1 MVTADMSAYSHA
13 MNERNSSEVPAPAG
27 QPLPFPSNSPQ
38 RILVAEDEPA
48 LLQLNA
54 EVLAGSG
61 YEVDV
66 AEDGA
71 VAWSKLQH
79 NRYDLLVTD
88 NDMPKL
94 NGIGLLARIHDAGV
108 VLPVI
113 LVSGAMPTA
122 ELNQRP
128 WLRLTDRLA
137 KPYTLVEL
145 LGAVNKV
152 LRPANPA
159 KSAELFRDCAL
170 MDTELSPIAKP
181 VTSPLRNPV
190 YPSQRIL
197 VVDDNRSA
205 RQLHVDLLRGNGYG
219 VEGVQDGASGW
230 EALQNSDYDLV
241 ITDNTMPRMTGVE
254 MIGKL
259 RAARM
264 SVPVIM
270 ATGALP
276 TCEFTRKPWLKP
288 DVALQKPFTDDDLL
302 TAVKSLLGPD
312 DGRDDQKE
320 SLIPKYL

>member
-1 MVTADMSAYSHA
+1 
-13 MNERNSSEVPAPAG
+13 MNDRKSSPVPEPAG
-27 QPLPFPSNSPQ
+27 PSLPIPANSPQ
-38 RILVAEDEPA
+38 RILVADDEPV

-61 YEVDV
+61 YEVDI

-71 VAWSKLQH
+71 VAWSKLQR
-79 NRYDLLVTD
+79 NRYDLLITD
-88 NDMPKL
+88 HDMPKL
-94 NGIGLLARIHDAGV
+94 NGLELLARIHDAGV
-108 VLPVI
+108 LLPAI
-113 LVSGAMPTA
+113 LVSGAMPAA

-137 KPYTLVEL
+137 KPYTLAEL

-152 LRPANPA
+152 LRPASPP
-159 KSAELFRDCAL
+159 KSARLFRECAL
-170 MDTELSPIAKP
+170 VETEIPPMAKP

-219 VEGVQDGASGW
+219 VEGVQDGAAGW
-230 EALQNSDYDLV
+230 EALQTSDYDLV

-264 SVPVIM
+264 TVPVIM

-276 TCEFTRKPWLKP
+276 TREFIRKPWLKP
-288 DVALQKPFTDDDLL
+288 DVSLQKPFTDDDLVA
-302 TAVKSLLGPD
+302 AVKSLLGPD